1 MKQPSPGPLP
11 STHIT
16 DSPAELLICVC
27 LTAQAPSIDARG
39 VLEARG
45 QGDVPS
51 PHDHLSL
58 SCRLGEWGLCD
69 GFRCSKGYGRVQMRS
84 ARQSCNK
91 G

>member
-11 STHIT
+11 STHII
-16 DSPAELLICVC
+16 DFPAELLVGVC
-27 LTAQAPSIDARG
+27 LTAPSTDARG

-45 QGDVPS
+45 QGDSPS
-51 PHDHLSL
+51 LHDHLSL

-69 GFRCSKGYGRVQMRS
+69 RFRCPKGYGRVQMRS
-84 ARQSCNK
+84 AWQSCNK